1 MSIKSGLSILA
12 YRCMQAMRVLSPY
25 LFAAVF
31 VVLAPSARAASPA
44 ESFVQVNIAKGT
56 AILNDTTLN
65 GDQRGAKFRTLL
77 LNIMDAKRVALFT
90 LGTYAR
96 GARDADIQDFS
107 NSFADFV
114 VALLQHDLAGNPGET
129 ISVTGSFVR
138 APDDVLVTAKLTG
151 SSHTNGTPINMSFRV
166 RKNAGG
172 DDTLVDLQV
181 EGVSMAMA
189 QRSDFTSWLQQH
201 HGDIPAL
208 AKEVQLRTR
217 DLRQLDAKP
226 QPARTASALAH

>member
-1 MSIKSGLSILA
+1 MTIKSGLSLLA

-25 LFAAVF
+25 LFAAIF
-31 VVLAPSARAASPA
+31 VALAPSARAATPA
-44 ESFVQVNIAKGT
+44 ENFVQLNIEKGT
-56 AILNDTTLN
+56 AILNDATLN
-65 GDQRGAKFRTLL
+65 GDQRVTKFRALL

-90 LGTYAR
+90 LGAYAR
-96 GARDADIQDFS
+96 GAKDADIQVFS

-138 APDDVLVTAKLTG
+138 APDDVLVTVKLTG
-151 SSHTNGTPINMSFRV
+151 SVHTNGTPVNMSFRV

-172 DDTLVDLQV
+172 ADTLVDLQV

-189 QRSDFTSWLQQH
+189 QRSDFTAWLQQH
-201 HGDIPAL
+201 HGDIRAL
-208 AKEVQLRTR
+208 GKELQLRAR
-217 DLRQLDAKP
+217 DLRELDANP
-226 QPARTASALAH
+226 QAARTVSALAH